1 MELLTYGSSVP
12 SKLWGLGPA
21 DINGDGTVGFND
33 FLVLSENYG
42 DSGNVTYQDGD
53 LDCDGTIAFTDFLS
67 LAANFGQ
74 SLAGPVQSVPEPE
87 VGWIAFAIMGAWSAS
102 KRRRRAMSG
111 VDCPPS

>member
-1 MELLTYGSSVP
+1 M
-12 SKLWGLGPA
+12 
-21 DINGDGTVGFND
+21 
-33 FLVLSENYG
+33 LSENYG

-102 KRRRRAMSG
+102 KRRRRATREGLNCMQRAAIYC
-111 VDCPPS
+111 VLRI